1 MTIDPHTVAPR
12 RFPLR
17 PPARARQPRQE
28 LAPAGVGSRL
38 LAWLIDLVA
47 VAAAAAV
54 AWLLTSSPL
63 VAAIVALELLIGFV
77 VWEGHTGCTPG
88 QLALG
93 LRTVRVGTPVSA
105 GAAAVIPRALIFGA
119 AHLLAVVGAPLLI
132 LTALADPRRR
142 GQAWHDKVG
151 GLQVVDVRRS
161 VRGATLPHLPPAYP
175 TGVPGFTPSMPQPV
189 PVRAD
194 GPAPE
199 SPLLPRDAV
208 TRIENPERPP
218 VPPTPAPAPAPARPA
233 FAFRLDDGTVVPVD
247 RGGYLGRRPSAPE
260 GQAGA
265 LLVAVPDPERSMS
278 RTHARFGVTN
288 GQLWYED
295 LGSGNGTIVQIPD
308 GRSVDLT
315 PHSRVA
321 LQPGA
326 TLLLGTRSVQVIPYE
341 G

>member
-1 MTIDPHTVAPR
+1 MTINPHTLATR
-12 RFPLR
+12 RSQPR
-17 PPARARQPRQE
+17 PPQPARPE
-28 LAPAGVGSRL
+28 LVPAGVGARL
-38 LAWLIDLVA
+38 LAWLIDL
-47 VAAAAAV
+47 AAV
-54 AWLLTSSPL
+54 GAAGAATWLLTSSPL
-63 VAAIVALELLIGFV
+63 VAAIVALEIVVGFV
-77 VWEGHTGCTPG
+77 VWEGHTGCTLG

-105 GAAAVIPRALIFGA
+105 GAAAVIPRALVFGA
-119 AHLLAVVGAPLLI
+119 AHLLLLVGAPALI

-142 GQAWHDKVG
+142 GQAWHDKIG

-161 VRGATLPHLPPAYP
+161 LREATLPHLPPAYP
-175 TGVPGFTPSMPQPV
+175 MGIPTAAPAMPQRL
-189 PVRAD
+189 PVRPD

-199 SPLLPRDAV
+199 APLLPRDAV

-218 VPPTPAPAPAPARPA
+218 LPPAPAPAPSPARPL
-233 FAFRLDDGTVVPVD
+233 FAFRLDDGNVIPVD

-278 RTHARFGVTN
+278 RTHARFGITN

-295 LGSGNGTIVQIPD
+295 LGSGNGTTVQIPD